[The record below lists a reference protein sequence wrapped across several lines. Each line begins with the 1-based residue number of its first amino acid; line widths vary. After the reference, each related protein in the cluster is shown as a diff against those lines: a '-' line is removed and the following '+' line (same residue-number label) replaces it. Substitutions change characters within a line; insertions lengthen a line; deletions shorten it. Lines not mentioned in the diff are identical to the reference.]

1 MKDQKSLLQLQEEN
15 ENLRLRL
22 SETERELAF
31 KSKALEESE
40 KKSRHYIKFTPT
52 AIYEIDFRSK
62 KIVTANDAMVS
73 LSGYSR
79 EELLSM
85 KAIDILDKESILAF
99 QSRLEKMA
107 KGEIPP
113 DQVEYKVKRK
123 DGRIIYALLNV
134 KFNLDDHGVPVGA
147 VVVGHDIT
155 ERKKAEEAVERER
168 RQLLAIIE
176 SLDEAV
182 GVWNTDGSLVL
193 INDAVLRSFMA
204 KLYGFEMKEQMLKH
218 LSDYADVQ
226 VRTMDGCELPQ
237 EEWPPSRVLRGETF
251 SNWELEQYIPSIN
264 KRFIGSNSGRPV
276 RDANGKIV
284 LGVTSVSDITE
295 RKRAEEA
302 LRESEERLR
311 HIARIGRIGFVEYN
325 IAKDTGY
332 WSREHHE
339 IYGYEPGSQISHEQ
353 WLQGVHPEDKGRVM
367 ANYARLLD
375 RVRSEGHVEG
385 HRDEYRFIRPDGD
398 TVWIESDMSAD
409 IVRGEPIIRGS
420 VRDITERKQAEA
432 ALDES
437 REKLNM
443 ALENANVGLW
453 EWNLKTNEFILDE
466 KIEKM
471 FGLAPGIFGNT
482 YVEFE
487 KLINEDDVPHFQ
499 KVIKMSMDNHSQME
513 SIFRINPA
521 NGKTKYYSA
530 RALVN
535 TDNEG
540 RACGFTGVCFDI
552 TGMKESTDQ
561 LVLKLNEE
569 LLRSNKDLQQFAYV
583 ASHDLQEPLRMVT
596 SFTQL
601 LAKKY
606 GDKLDK
612 EAQEFINFTVDGAK
626 RMHNLINDLLSYS
639 RVQTRGKAFAS
650 LDMTVLLNRAIEN
663 LSVVIKE
670 TRAIITFDEL
680 PFISGDEGQIT
691 QLLQN
696 LIGNALKFN
705 NYIPEIH
712 IGFKEDDLNYVFFV
726 KDNGI
731 GIEEQYFE
739 RIFIIFQRLV
749 AKDEYPGTGIGLS
762 ICKSIVE
769 RHGGR
774 IWVESEF
781 GKGTTFY
788 FTIPKHFN

>member
-40 KKSRHYIKFTPT
+40 KKSSHFIKFAPT

-113 DQVEYKVKRK
+113 DQVEYKVKGK

-155 ERKKAEEAVERER
+155 ERKKAEEALAAAHIQIQGIIDNATSIIYAFDLEERFILANAALAKVLNTTPGQLIGKRRHEFMPKADADWHEANDHQSIEAGKALEFEEASELPDRSITWLTTKFPLRDAQGKIYAVAGISADITERKQAEEALERER
-168 RQLLAIIE
+168 RQLLAVIE

-193 INDAVLRSFMA
+193 INDATA

-237 EEWPPSRVLRGETF
+237 EEWPPSRILRGETF

-276 RDANGKIV
+276 RDANGKII
-284 LGVTSVSDITE
+284 LGVTSVRDITE

-311 HIARIGRIGFVEYN
+311 HIAKTGRIGFVEYN

-353 WLQGVHPEDKGRVM
+353 WLQGVHPEDKDRVM

-432 ALDES
+432 ALEES

-466 KIEKM
+466 KIKGM

-482 YVEFE
+482 YSDFE
-487 KLINEDDVPHFQ
+487 KLINEEDVPHFQ
-499 KVIKMSMDNHSQME
+499 KVIKRSIDNHSQLE
-513 SIFRINPA
+513 TIFRINPG
-521 NGKTKYYSA
+521 NGETKYYSA
-530 RALVN
+530 RALLN

-583 ASHDLQEPLRMVT
+583 ASHDLQEPLRTVT

-601 LAKKY
+601 LAQKY
-606 GDKLDK
+606 G
-612 EAQEFINFTVDGAK
+612 
-626 RMHNLINDLLSYS
+626 R
-639 RVQTRGKAFAS
+639 
-650 LDMTVLLNRAIEN
+650 
-663 LSVVIKE
+663 
-670 TRAIITFDEL
+670 
-680 PFISGDEGQIT
+680 
-691 QLLQN
+691 
-696 LIGNALKFN
+696 
-705 NYIPEIH
+705 
-712 IGFKEDDLNYVFFV
+712 
-726 KDNGI
+726 
-731 GIEEQYFE
+731 
-739 RIFIIFQRLV
+739 
-749 AKDEYPGTGIGLS
+749 
-762 ICKSIVE
+762 
-769 RHGGR
+769 
-774 IWVESEF
+774 
-781 GKGTTFY
+781 
-788 FTIPKHFN
+788 

>member
-40 KKSRHYIKFTPT
+40 KKSCHYIKFTPT

-155 ERKKAEEAVERER
+155 ERKKAEEALAAAHIQIQGIIDNATSIIYAFDLEERFILANAALAKVLNTTPGQLIGKR
-168 RQLLAIIE
+168 RHEFMPKADADWHEANDHQSIE
-176 SLDEAV
+176 AGKALEFEEA
-182 GVWNTDGSLVL
+182 S
-193 INDAVLRSFMA
+193 
-204 KLYGFEMKEQMLKH
+204 
-218 LSDYADVQ
+218 
-226 VRTMDGCELPQ
+226 ELPG
-237 EEWPPSRVLRGETF
+237 R
-251 SNWELEQYIPSIN
+251 SITWLTT
-264 KRFIGSNSGRPV
+264 KFPL
-276 RDANGKIV
+276 RDAQGKIYAV
-284 LGVTSVSDITE
+284 AGISADITE
-295 RKRAEEA
+295 RKQAEEA
-302 LRESEERLR
+302 LRESDERLR